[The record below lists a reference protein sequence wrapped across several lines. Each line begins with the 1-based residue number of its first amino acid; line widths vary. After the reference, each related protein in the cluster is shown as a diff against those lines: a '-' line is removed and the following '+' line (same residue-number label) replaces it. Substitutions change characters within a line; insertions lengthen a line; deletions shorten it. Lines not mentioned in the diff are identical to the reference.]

1 MAKEEQSKQ
10 PSAAERRIS
19 RHLTIV
25 KARNK
30 RIVLIAVSLC
40 VLLVVAACAGTF
52 LHLALKTPTDDGK
65 ILENVTVGG
74 INIGGMTPEDAKNAI
89 MLSIQTGIGQKDMV
103 VRLDNDTLILT
114 PQDTKISLDVE
125 ELVETAY
132 QYGRNGSRYQ
142 NNLTRLRAKNRS
154 YTIALL
160 PYLTMDLDYI
170 QNAVRTFCA
179 GYNISMIEPT
189 VVLEGARPD
198 YHESNQTTPD
208 GEPIP
213 VLHQTITVTMGSPES
228 VLDPQVLYYKILDAY
243 SLYEMDIYFEPPV
256 VREPD
261 RPNAQDIFD
270 RYCIQAK
277 DATIDAKTFAI
288 TPEVYGYGF
297 NVEALQRLIDRASYN
312 QQITITL
319 DFLLPDITAEAL
331 AGDLFKDILASY
343 TSTNYDSYNANRNQ
357 NLKQS
362 CESING
368 YVIKV
373 GESFDLNQVL
383 GPRTTDRGYRS
394 APSYSGATTSTIG
407 GGIGQTASAL
417 YYCALLSGL
426 QVDEH
431 HHHRYAVSYTPMG
444 TDAAI
449 NYGSENL
456 VFTNNTSAPI
466 RILAEAI
473 GSTVK
478 ITFLGTEDKP
488 YLLSVESYTIHKS
501 SPTVIYQSMIKEN
514 PLGYRDGDVI
524 QKGLTGYDVQ
534 LYLCRYDA
542 QTGMLVSRELLYTV
556 NYERRDEI
564 VVRIQDSEGA

>member
-1 MAKEEQSKQ
+1 MAKKEAKIQK
-10 PSAAERRIS
+10 SAADRKIS

-30 RIVLIAVSLC
+30 RITLITVSLC
-40 VLLVVAACAGTF
+40 
-52 LHLALKTPTDDGK
+52 LALVLVALAATFAHFALRKPKDDGK

-89 MLSIQTGIGQKDMV
+89 LLSIVPGITTENMV

-114 PQDTKISLDVE
+114 PQETRVSLDVE
-125 ELVETAY
+125 ELVDAAY
-132 QYGRNGSRYQ
+132 QYGRSGSRYQ
-142 NNLTRLRAKNRS
+142 NNLTRMRAKNRV

-160 PYLTMDLDYI
+160 PYLTMDLDHI
-170 QNAVRTFCA
+170 HDRVTEFCA

-189 VVLEGARPD
+189 VTLDGVRPTYPGVTGGD
-198 YHESNQTTPD
+198 DASA
-208 GEPIP
+208 
-213 VLHQTITVTMGSPES
+213 VVHQTLTITMGSPES
-228 VLDPQVLYYKILDAY
+228 ALDPQALYYEILDAY

-256 VREPD
+256 IREPE
-261 RPNAQDIFD
+261 RPKAQAIFD
-270 RYCIQAK
+270 QYCIQAK
-277 DATIDAKTFAI
+277 DATIDNKTFAV

-297 NVEALQRLIDRASYN
+297 HVENLQRRIDRADYG
-312 QQITITL
+312 QVITVTL
-319 DFLLPDITAEAL
+319 GFLLPDITAEAL

-343 TSTNYDSYNANRNQ
+343 TSHCTDGPNANRDQ
-357 NLKQS
+357 NLKKS
-362 CESING
+362 CEAING

-373 GESFDLNQVL
+373 GETFDLNQVL

-394 APSYSGATTSTIG
+394 APTYSGATTSTIG
-407 GGIGQTASAL
+407 GGIGQTASVL

-426 QVDEH
+426 QIDEQ
-431 HHHRYAVSYTPMG
+431 HHHRYAVSYSPMG
-444 TDAAI
+444 TDASI

-466 RILAEAI
+466 RILAEAN

-488 YLLSVESYTIHKS
+488 YLLGVESYTVNKS
-501 SPTVIYQSMIKEN
+501 TPSVIYQSMVKDN
-514 PLGYRDGDVI
+514 ALDYKDGDVI
-524 QKGLTGYDVQ
+524 QTGLTGYEIQ
-534 LYLCRYDA
+534 LYLCRYDPE
-542 QTGMLVSRELLYTV
+542 TGMLVSRELLYNVT
-556 NYERRDEI
+556 YERRDKI